1 LSYGV
6 SCESY
11 HDRPIKSDTLI
22 AKTEHALGRIFPT
35 LRDSEGVCMAHGWLV
50 KQDADIKGN
59 AKWDAIKIIGGTVH
73 GLAWYKNSGT

>member
-1 LSYGV
+1 
-6 SCESY
+6 
-11 HDRPIKSDTLI
+11 
-22 AKTEHALGRIFPT
+22 

>member
-22 AKTEHALGRIFPT
+22 AKREHVRGRIFPT
-35 LRDSEGVCMAHGWLV
+35 LIESEGVCMANGWLV
-50 KQDADIKGN
+50 KQDADFKGN
-59 AKWDAIKIIGGTVH
+59 AKWDTIKIICGTAR
-73 GLAWYKNSGT
+73 G